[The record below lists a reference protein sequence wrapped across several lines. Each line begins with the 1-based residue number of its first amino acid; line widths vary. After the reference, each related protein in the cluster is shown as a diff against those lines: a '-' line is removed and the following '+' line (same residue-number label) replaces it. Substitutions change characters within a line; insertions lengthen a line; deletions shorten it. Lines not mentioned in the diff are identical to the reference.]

1 MDETKLK
8 ELFKIF
14 QGHSVEHAASVEKN
28 GKTLIGHIM
37 ELGKNISKDSKLS
50 FIDEVEKTM
59 WSIDS
64 VEDRQR
70 MVERLQELRQRIRRG
85 DE

>member
-1 MDETKLK
+1 MNEEALV
-8 ELFKIF
+8 EIFKQF

-37 ELGKNISKDSKLS
+37 ELGKDIQKDAKIA

-70 MVERLQELRQRIRRG
+70 MVERLQELRQKIRRG
-85 DE
+85 E

>member
-1 MDETKLK
+1 MNEEQLK
-8 ELFKIF
+8 EVFRLF
-14 QGHSVEHAASVEKN
+14 QGHSVEHAGSVEVQ

-37 ELGKNISKDSKLS
+37 TLAKDIERNAKIG
-50 FIDEVEKTM
+50 FIEQVEKVM
-59 WSIDS
+59 WAIDS

-70 MVERLQELRQRIRRG
+70 MIEKLQELRQKIRRG